1 MKNLDLSKVSII
13 GYQLNVWVFL
23 FDKEEKDCDFYE
35 PLREYLEKMIIKCD
49 ILPETGDIFTIQDED
64 EEYISMEVIRVET
77 QFRITEENE
86 NEMVIKVNVKKI
98 EET

>member
-23 FDKEEKDCDFYE
+23 FDKEEKDYDFYE